1 MRLTV
6 DLKPE
11 QLFTGYLTGGDV
23 VEIVKVIVSKYRDE
37 GMLLD
42 ILQTVL
48 DTIVADYKDEHE
60 WYVQRQVEF
69 TFSGDGEY
77 SVDPETIAE
86 AERYSRAAEKIADMV
101 KSLRDGELDSV
112 IGN

>member
-6 DLKPE
+6 ELEPE
-11 QLFTGYLTGGDV
+11 QLFTGGDV

-37 GMLLD
+37 GILLD

-60 WYVQRQVEF
+60 WYVQRHIESAF
-69 TFSGDGEY
+69 DDKTLHA
-77 SVDPETIAE
+77 VDPETIAE

-101 KSLRDGELDSV
+101 KLLRVEGPDRV
-112 IGN
+112 IGD